1 MLTEKGGGSVVG
13 SDDDGDLFSLITEDN
28 LSKENIIQNEQNRST
43 SSASSI
49 NADDSKGGFKGTLI
63 LDGDEQT
70 NSKRSD
76 HVSSD
81 EEEKFTV
88 PESVFLPSEIGTLEE
103 QSNVSNGKENVGV
116 EKNDSES
123 ASHNTDNE
131 QKYRYY
137 FPPNA
142 LAGKQLF
149 AHAAATFVVIV
160 GMLTLSAWRC
170 HVWRKEALHLKKVL
184 HLQAQEHS
192 SLNLKIAS
200 LEADLAD
207 WNRRH
212 KDPHNWKFEKGH
224 WEIDDEDD
232 NIVVSF
238 KNCYLEASIA
248 LGRCSKEWQEWFF
261 GENEEIKE
269 SYSSHDDGFT
279 DDMEKLVDWVA
290 DGVVAA
296 SSRSATFFERTLK
309 HMSSFYYIGDEFGS
323 TDAKQTNETLSEIG
337 RVFSSAMKVAESVVD
352 DTTFLI

>member
-13 SDDDGDLFSLITEDN
+13 SDDGDLFSLITEDN
-28 LSKENIIQNEQNRST
+28 LSQEKLMLNQNEQNRST
-43 SSASSI
+43 SSASST
-49 NADDSKGGFKGTLI
+49 NADDSKDGFKGTLI

-103 QSNVSNGKENVGV
+103 QSNVSNGKANIGV
-116 EKNDSES
+116 EKKNDSES
-123 ASHNTDNE
+123 ESTSNNTDNE
-131 QKYRYY
+131 QKCRYY
-137 FPPNA
+137 FPPEA

-184 HLQAQEHS
+184 HLQAQDHS

-207 WNRRH
+207 WNKRH

-248 LGRCSKEWQEWFF
+248 LGRCSKEWQDWLF
-261 GENEEIKE
+261 GENEEIEE

-296 SSRSATFFERTLK
+296 SSS
-309 HMSSFYYIGDEFGS
+309 M
-323 TDAKQTNETLSEIG
+323 NESLSEIG
-337 RVFSSAMKVAESVVD
+337 KVFSSAMKMAESVVD
-352 DTTFLI
+352 DATFLI

>member
-13 SDDDGDLFSLITEDN
+13 SDDGDLFSLITEDN

-49 NADDSKGGFKGTLI
+49 NAADSKDGFKGALI

-137 FPPNA
+137 FPPKA
-142 LAGKQLF
+142 LADKQLF
-149 AHAAATFVVIV
+149 AHAAATCVVIV
-160 GMLTLSAWRC
+160 G
-170 HVWRKEALHLKKVL
+170 
-184 HLQAQEHS
+184 
-192 SLNLKIAS
+192 
-200 LEADLAD
+200 
-207 WNRRH
+207 
-212 KDPHNWKFEKGH
+212 
-224 WEIDDEDD
+224 
-232 NIVVSF
+232 
-238 KNCYLEASIA
+238 
-248 LGRCSKEWQEWFF
+248 
-261 GENEEIKE
+261 
-269 SYSSHDDGFT
+269 
-279 DDMEKLVDWVA
+279 
-290 DGVVAA
+290 
-296 SSRSATFFERTLK
+296 
-309 HMSSFYYIGDEFGS
+309 
-323 TDAKQTNETLSEIG
+323 
-337 RVFSSAMKVAESVVD
+337 
-352 DTTFLI
+352 